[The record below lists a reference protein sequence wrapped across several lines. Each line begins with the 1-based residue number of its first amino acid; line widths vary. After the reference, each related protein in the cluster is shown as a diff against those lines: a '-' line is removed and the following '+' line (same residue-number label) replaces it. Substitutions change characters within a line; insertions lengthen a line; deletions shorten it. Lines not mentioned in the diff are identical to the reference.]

1 MNRKILI
8 TGGAG
13 FIGSVISAYLLDNN
27 FEVVVIDDLS
37 TGKKG
42 AIDERATFYQG
53 SILERSF
60 VLESLIGIDTVVHC
74 AAKSI
79 VEESVSKPELYE
91 QVNHQGTKVLLD
103 AMAHTGVEKIIFS
116 STAAVYG
123 DARTQP
129 ISESAVLAPV
139 SPYGQSKIRCEEV
152 LDEKVTKGLSVITF
166 RYFNV
171 AGSYKNSLGK
181 LFFENHENE
190 SHLIPKI
197 LNKLTK
203 GNKQAK
209 VDIYGDK
216 WQTPDGSCIRDY
228 LHIKDLAHAHLL
240 ALDKLT
246 KNEHQIINLGSG
258 RGYSVLEVIDQI
270 DKSVGVKLDRNIRPV
285 RSGDP
290 AVLLA
295 EIIRAN
301 EKLGWKPKLGL
312 SEIILDSWQGSQ
324 QLGNLH
330 R

>member
-1 MNRKILI
+1 LKSRILI

-13 FIGSVISAYLLDNN
+13 FIGSVISAYLIDNN
-27 FEVVVIDDLS
+27 YEVVIIDDLS
-37 TGKKG
+37 TGYNG
-42 AIDERATFYQG
+42 ATDESATFYQG
-53 SILERSF
+53 SILDKSF
-60 VLESLIGIDTVVHC
+60 LIEALSGIDTVIHC

-79 VEESVSKPELYE
+79 VEESVNKPELYE
-91 QVNHQGTKVLLD
+91 RTNHHGTKVLLN
-103 AMAHTGVEKIIFS
+103 AMLHTGVKKIIFS

-123 DARTQP
+123 DAKTQP
-129 ISESAVLAPV
+129 ILESAELSPLN
-139 SPYGQSKIRCEEV
+139 PYGQSKIKCERE
-152 LDEKVTKGLSVITF
+152 LDEKVTEGLSAVTF

-171 AGSYKNSLGK
+171 AGSYKNNLGK

-197 LNKLTK
+197 LNQLNR
-203 GNKQAK
+203 GNKKAK

-216 WQTPDGSCIRDY
+216 WSTPDGSCIRDY
-228 LHIKDLAHAHLL
+228 LHVKDLAHAHLL
-240 ALDKLT
+240 AINKLT
-246 KNEHQIINLGSG
+246 KSEHQIINLGSG

-270 DKSVGVKLDRNIRPV
+270 EKSVEVKLSRNICPA

-295 EIIRAN
+295 DISCAK
-301 EKLGWKPKLGL
+301 EKLGWQPQLGL

-324 QLGNLH
+324 QL

>member
-1 MNRKILI
+1 LKRKVLI

-13 FIGSVISAYLLDNN
+13 FIGSVISSYLLDNG

-37 TGKKG
+37 TGNQG
-42 AIDERATFYQG
+42 ALDDRATFYQG
-53 SILERSF
+53 SILDKSF
-60 VLESLIGIDTVVHC
+60 LKTALAGVDTVIHC

-79 VEESVSKPELYE
+79 VEESVQKPELYE
-91 QVNHQGTKVLLD
+91 QVNYVGTKVLLD
-103 AMAHTGVEKIIFS
+103 VMTQLGINSIIFS

-123 DARTQP
+123 EAKTQP
-129 ISESAVLAPV
+129 ISESAELSAVN
-139 SPYGQSKIRCEEV
+139 PYGESKIKCEEEV
-152 LDEKVTKGLSVITF
+152 GKKAADGLAAITF

-171 AGSYKNSLGK
+171 AGSYKNVLDK

-197 LNKLTK
+197 LNKLNK
-203 GNKQAK
+203 GDKEVT

-240 ALDKLT
+240 ALSKLT
-246 KNEHQIINLGSG
+246 KSEHQIINLGSG
-258 RGYSVLEVIDQI
+258 TGYSVFEVIDQI
-270 DKSVGVKLDRNIRPV
+270 DKSVGAKLNRNIYPARL
-285 RSGDP
+285 GDP

-295 EIIRAN
+295 DISKAKEI
-301 EKLGWKPKLGL
+301 LGWQPKSGL
-312 SEIILDSWQGSQ
+312 AAIIADSWQGSQ
-324 QLGNLH
+324 RL

>member
-1 MNRKILI
+1 LKDKILV

-13 FIGSVISAYLLDNN
+13 FIGSVISSYLLDSD

-37 TGKKG
+37 TGNKS
-42 AIDERATFYQG
+42 ALDERATFYQG
-53 SILERSF
+53 SILDKSF
-60 VLESLIGIDTVVHC
+60 LTKALTGVNTVIHC

-79 VEESVSKPELYE
+79 VEESVSKPELYD
-91 QVNHQGTKVLLD
+91 QVNYQGTKVLLD
-103 AMAHTGVEKIIFS
+103 VMLQTGVNRIIFS

-123 DARTQP
+123 EAKTQP
-129 ISESAVLAPV
+129 ISESAALSALN
-139 SPYGQSKIRCEEV
+139 PYGQSKIKCEE
-152 LDEKVTKGLSVITF
+152 EIGKKVADGLAAITF

-181 LFFENHENE
+181 VFFENHDNE

-197 LNKLTK
+197 LNKLNK
-203 GNKQAK
+203 GHKEVT

-240 ALDKLT
+240 ALNKLT
-246 KNEHQIINLGSG
+246 KGEHQIINLGSG
-258 RGYSVLEVIDQI
+258 KGYSVFEVIDQI
-270 DKSVGVKLDRNIRPV
+270 DKSVGVKLNQNICPA

-295 EIIRAN
+295 DISKAKEILGWQPKSGLVEIIA
-301 EKLGWKPKLGL
+301 
-312 SEIILDSWQGSQ
+312 DSWQGSQ
-324 QLGNLH
+324 QL

>member
-13 FIGSVISAYLLDNN
+13 FIGSVISAYLLDNY

-37 TGKKG
+37 TGKKD

-60 VLESLIGIDTVVHC
+60 VLESLIGIGTVIHC

-91 QVNHQGTKVLLD
+91 QVNHRGTKVLLD
-103 AMAHTGVEKIIFS
+103 AMSHTGVKKIIFS

-139 SPYGQSKIRCEEV
+139 NPYGQSKVRCEEEI
-152 LDEKVTKGLSVITF
+152 EKIIIDGLSAITF

-171 AGSYKNSLGK
+171 AGSYKNDLGK

-197 LNKLTK
+197 LNQLNND
-203 GNKQAK
+203 NKEAK

-228 LHIKDLAHAHLL
+228 LHVKDLAHTHLL

-246 KNEHQIINLGSG
+246 KSEHQIINLGSG

-270 DKSVGVKLDRNIRPV
+270 DKSVGVNLNRNICPD

-295 EIIRAN
+295 DISRAK
-301 EKLGWKPKLGL
+301 EKLGWQPKLGL
-312 SEIILDSWQGSQ
+312 SEIIFDSWQGSQ
-324 QLGNLH
+324 QL

>member
-1 MNRKILI
+1 MKHNILI

-27 FEVVVIDDLS
+27 YEVSVIDDLS
-37 TGKKG
+37 TGDKR
-42 AIDERATFYQG
+42 AIDERATFYEG
-53 SILERSF
+53 SILDKSF
-60 VLESLIGIDTVVHC
+60 LTTALASVDAVIHC

-79 VEESVSKPELYE
+79 VEESVQKPELYD
-91 QVNHQGTKVLLD
+91 QVNYQGTKVLLD
-103 AMAHTGVEKIIFS
+103 AMTQVGINKIIFS

-123 DARTQP
+123 EPKSQP
-129 ISESAVLAPV
+129 ISESAELSAVN
-139 SPYGQSKIRCEEV
+139 PYGESKIKCEE
-152 LDEKVTKGLSVITF
+152 EIERKVTQGFTAITF

-181 LFFENHENE
+181 VFFENHENE

-197 LNKLTK
+197 LNKLNK
-203 GNKQAK
+203 GDKEIT

-240 ALDKLT
+240 ALNKLT
-246 KNEHQIINLGSG
+246 KGEHQIINLGSG
-258 RGYSVLEVIDQI
+258 KGYSVFEVIDQI
-270 DKSVGVKLDRNIRPV
+270 DKSVGVKLNRNICPA
-285 RSGDP
+285 RSADP

-295 EIIRAN
+295 DISKAKEILGWQPKSGLTEIIA
-301 EKLGWKPKLGL
+301 
-312 SEIILDSWQGSQ
+312 DSWQGSQ
-324 QLGNLH
+324 QL

>member
-1 MNRKILI
+1 MKSRILV

-13 FIGSVISAYLLDNN
+13 FIGSIISSYLLDNN
-27 FEVVVIDDLS
+27 YEVVIIDDLS
-37 TGKKG
+37 TGEKS

-53 SILERSF
+53 SILDKSY
-60 VLESLIGIDTVVHC
+60 LIESLGGIDTVIHC

-79 VEESVSKPELYE
+79 IDESVNKPELYE
-91 QVNHQGTKVLLD
+91 QVNHQGTKLILEV
-103 AMAHTGVEKIIFS
+103 MSHIGVKKIIFS

-123 DARTQP
+123 DAQAQP
-129 ISESAVLAPV
+129 IFESSVLAPLN
-139 SPYGQSKIRCEEV
+139 PYGQSKIKCERV
-152 LDEKVTKGLSVITF
+152 LDEKVTEGLSAISF

-171 AGSYKNSLGK
+171 AGSYKNKLGK

-197 LNKLTK
+197 LNKLSR
-203 GNKQAK
+203 GHNEAK

-216 WQTPDGSCIRDY
+216 WNTSDGSCIRDY
-228 LHIKDLAHAHLL
+228 LHVKDLAHAHLL

-246 KNEHQIINLGSG
+246 KSEHQIINLGSG

-270 DKSVGVKLDRNIRPV
+270 DKSVGAKLNRNICPA

-295 EIIRAN
+295 DISLAKV
-301 EKLGWKPKLGL
+301 KLGWQPTLGL

-324 QLGNLH
+324 QL

>member
-1 MNRKILI
+1 LKRKILI
-8 TGGAG
+8 TGSAG
-13 FIGSVISAYLLDNN
+13 FIGSVISSYLLDNG
-27 FEVVVIDDLS
+27 FEVAVIDDLS
-37 TGKKG
+37 TGNRG
-42 AIDERATFYQG
+42 ALDERATFFQG
-53 SILERSF
+53 SILDKSF
-60 VLESLIGIDTVVHC
+60 LTKALTGVDAVIHC

-91 QVNHQGTKVLLD
+91 QVNYQGTKVLLD
-103 AMAHTGVEKIIFS
+103 VMLQTGVSNIIFS

-123 DARTQP
+123 EAKTQP
-129 ISESAVLAPV
+129 IPESAKLSALN
-139 SPYGQSKIRCEEV
+139 PYGESKIKCEE
-152 LDEKVTKGLSVITF
+152 EIGKKVADGLVAITF

-181 LFFENHENE
+181 VFFENHENE

-197 LNKLTK
+197 LNKLNK
-203 GNKQAK
+203 GDKEVT

-240 ALDKLT
+240 ALNKLT
-246 KNEHQIINLGSG
+246 KGEHQIINLGSG
-258 RGYSVLEVIDQI
+258 KGYSVFEVIDQI
-270 DKSVGVKLDRNIRPV
+270 DKSVGVKLNQNICPA

-295 EIIRAN
+295 DISKAKEILGWQPKSGLVEIIA
-301 EKLGWKPKLGL
+301 
-312 SEIILDSWQGSQ
+312 DSWQGSQ
-324 QLGNLH
+324 QL